1 MKRRQRCSDGTET
14 IEKLA
19 KQKTLWLALAVLG
32 FGFSFISSSFG
43 GISSGYGGLLYPLTE
58 SAGAADISDAE
69 GSLPDSVDDDSLAL
83 NPPDK
88 GLFYVVYRVVKGD
101 TISEIATRFDVTT
114 DSIVTFNG
122 ITNARTLSIGKY
134 LKIPTLNGILYTAK
148 KGDTVHALA
157 TSYGISEDRIR
168 ELNGLTGANGDAAII
183 DGRSLF
189 LPDARLSS
197 WALREI
203 SGDLFSWPIRGWI
216 TSWYGWRND
225 PFSGDRSF
233 HTGIDIGANRGSP
246 VRAAMEGVVSATGY
260 SATSGNYV
268 VLRHH
273 SGYSTMYAHL
283 DRIDVKA
290 GRSVTQATT
299 IGAIGSTGYSTGP
312 HLHFTVSKN
321 GRLLNP
327 MTVLR

>member
-1 MKRRQRCSDGTET
+1 MKRILRSSNGTET
-14 IEKLA
+14 LERLVSL
-19 KQKTLWLALAVLG
+19 KTLSLSLAVLA
-32 FGFSFISSSFG
+32 FGFSFLSSS
-43 GISSGYGGLLYPLTE
+43 ISGTAHPMTE
-58 SAGAADISDAE
+58 SAGAADFSDAGGSMPE
-69 GSLPDSVDDDSLAL
+69 GALVDQEPNP
-83 NPPDK
+83 NPPDQ

-101 TISEIATRFDVTT
+101 TISEIATRFDVTS
-114 DSIVTFNG
+114 DSIITFNG

-148 KGDTVHALA
+148 KGDTVQALA
-157 TSYGISEDRIR
+157 ASYSISEDRIK
-168 ELNGLTGANGDAAII
+168 ELNGIGDAPM
-183 DGRSLF
+183 DEGRSLF

-197 WALREI
+197 WTLREI

-246 VRAAMEGVVSATGY
+246 VRAAMEGVVAATGY
-260 SATSGNYV
+260 SAVSGNYV
-268 VLRHH
+268 VVRHH

-299 IGAIGSTGYSTGP
+299 LGAVGSTGYSTGP

-321 GRLLNP
+321 GRTVNP